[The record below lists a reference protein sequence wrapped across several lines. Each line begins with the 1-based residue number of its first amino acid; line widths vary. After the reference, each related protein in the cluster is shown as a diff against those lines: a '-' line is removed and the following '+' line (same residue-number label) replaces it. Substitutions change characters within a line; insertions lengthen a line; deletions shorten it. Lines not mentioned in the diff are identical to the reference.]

1 MDGKHSFCKR
11 FAMIRQSVRRRT
23 PVLANL
29 RAGLCMVR
37 GRCASLDLAA
47 RPQQTQIM
55 YNTFLVF
62 DFGTQEESAQQ
73 AWHKLDVW
81 KQTSRL
87 DKKLLFKFDREE
99 DQASAEPEPAAEEK
113 AAAAG
118 KAKTGAKKPA
128 IAAKPDGG
136 ADAKADGKVKLFV
149 RLYFSPHEKLSYQR
163 WVERIPTEEPFRDA
177 SPKVVKQGEPGFDAI
192 SEQFETLE

>member
-1 MDGKHSFCKR
+1 
-11 FAMIRQSVRRRT
+11 MIRQSVPRRT
-23 PVLANL
+23 PVVVNL
-29 RAGLCMVR
+29 RDGLRVVR
-37 GRCASLDLAA
+37 GKCASLDLAA
-47 RPQQTQIM
+47 RPQQTQLM

-62 DFGTQEESAQQ
+62 DFGAQEDSAQQ

-99 DQASAEPEPAAEEK
+99 EQAAAEPEPAGAEKSPAKGKAEAKK
-113 AAAAG
+113 AAKAAN
-118 KAKTGAKKPA
+118 
-128 IAAKPDGG
+128 PDGD
-136 ADAKADGKVKLFV
+136 ADTKADGKVKLFV

-177 SPKVVKQGEPGFDAI
+177 SPKVIKQGEPGFDAI
-192 SEQFETLE
+192 LEQFETLE